1 VFPLITSVAIERQ
14 IAHPGERTGQI
25 RRLSHN
31 LPGHVELVAAGDF
44 FGGATV
50 LIVIFPAK
58 ADPDLAAWRVYK
70 QVDDVAPIIG
80 KDADERQ
87 QPVTAASSFPK
98 PWPGATR

>member
-50 LIVIFPAK
+50 LIVILPAEVYPYS
-58 ADPDLAAWRVYK
+58 ADRRVYK
-70 QVDDVAPIIG
+70 QVDEIAPIIG
-80 KDADERQ
+80 KVADERQ